1 MAGRAGGATGRP
13 PLTERRRAETRME
26 IAEEAVRLFTA
37 KGVAAVTAEDI
48 AAASGVS
55 TRTLWRYFRSKEEC
69 VRPLL
74 TTGLELLTERL
85 RDSAQGRRS
94 LAEAILSL
102 RHEDEATPRLRALG
116 DLLRLCRDEPGLRAV
131 WLEAHYDA
139 EAAFAA
145 MIAERTGR
153 PAGDLAVRVEAGVL
167 NTALRIGVEE
177 WALRPD
183 RSQGPSFAETVT
195 RALRMVDGV
204 QVSREGWGAPVVG
217 QGVE

>member
-1 MAGRAGGATGRP
+1 MAGQAGGATGRP

-26 IAEEAVRLFTA
+26 IAEEAVRLFAA

-48 AAASGVS
+48 ASAAGVS

-74 TTGLELLTERL
+74 TTGLELLSDRL
-85 RDSAQGRRS
+85 RECPGDHDS
-94 LAEAILSL
+94 LAEAILSI
-102 RHEDEATPRLRALG
+102 RYDDDTTPRLRALG

-167 NTALRIGVEE
+167 NTAMRIGVEE
-177 WALRPD
+177 WALRSD
-183 RSQGPSFAETVT
+183 GEERPSLPETVN
-195 RALRMVDGV
+195 RALRMV
-204 QVSREGWGAPVVG
+204 GA
-217 QGVE
+217 VEQA

>member
-13 PLTERRRAETRME
+13 PLTERRRAATRRE
-26 IAEEAVRLFTA
+26 IAEEAVRLFAA

-48 AAASGVS
+48 ASASGVS

-85 RDSAQGRRS
+85 RDCEGDQRS
-94 LAEAILSL
+94 LAEAILSF
-102 RHEDEATPRLRALG
+102 RHDAGDAPGLQALG
-116 DLLRLCRDEPGLRAV
+116 DLLRLCRDEPSLRAV

-153 PAGDLAVRVEAGVL
+153 PAEDLAVRVEAGVL

-183 RSQGPSFAETVT
+183 RSEGPSIAETLT
-195 RALRMVDGV
+195 RALRMVDALEISGLTG
-204 QVSREGWGAPVVG
+204 EGRTSGG
-217 QGVE
+217 GR

>member
-26 IAEEAVRLFTA
+26 IAEEAVRLFAA

-48 AAASGVS
+48 ASASGVS

-74 TTGLELLTERL
+74 TTGLELLTEHL
-85 RDSAQGRRS
+85 REDRGEHGS
-94 LAEAILSL
+94 LAEAILSV
-102 RHEDEATPRLRALG
+102 RYDDDATPRLRTLG
-116 DLLRLCRDEPGLRAV
+116 DLLLLCRDDPGLRAV

-139 EAAFAA
+139 EATFAA

-153 PAGDLAVRVEAGVL
+153 PVGDLAVRVEAGVL
-167 NTALRIGVEE
+167 NTAMRIAVED
-177 WALRPD
+177 WALRSDPAA
-183 RSQGPSFAETVT
+183 GPSLAETVR
-195 RALRMVDGV
+195 RALRMVD
-204 QVSREGWGAPVVG
+204 A
-217 QGVE
+217 VEQR

>member
-1 MAGRAGGATGRP
+1 MAGRSGGATGRP

-26 IAEEAVRLFTA
+26 IAEEAVRLFAA

-48 AAASGVS
+48 ASAAGVS

-74 TTGLELLTERL
+74 TTGLELLTDHL
-85 RDSAQGRRS
+85 RDSRGTHDS
-94 LAEAILSL
+94 LAEAILGI
-102 RHEDEATPRLRALG
+102 RYDDDTAPRLRALR

-145 MIAERTGR
+145 MISDRTGR
-153 PAGDLAVRVEAGVL
+153 PAGDFAVRVEAGVL
-167 NTALRIGVEE
+167 NTALRVAVED
-177 WALRPD
+177 WALRSD
-183 RSQGPSFAETVT
+183 GVTGPSLAETIT
-195 RALRMVDGV
+195 RALRMIDVAERG
-204 QVSREGWGAPVVG
+204 
-217 QGVE
+217 

>member
-26 IAEEAVRLFTA
+26 IAEEAVRLFAA

-48 AAASGVS
+48 ASASGVS

-74 TTGLELLTERL
+74 TTGLELLAERL
-85 RDSAQGRRS
+85 RERAADHDS
-94 LAEAILSL
+94 LAEAILGIQ
-102 RHEDEATPRLRALG
+102 HDADATPRLSTLG

-145 MIAERTGR
+145 MIADRTGR
-153 PAGDLAVRVEAGVL
+153 PADDLAVRVEAGVL
-167 NTALRIGVEE
+167 NTAMRIGVED

-183 RSQGPSFAETVT
+183 RETGPSFTETVT
-195 RALRMVDGV
+195 RALRL
-204 QVSREGWGAPVVG
+204 VSAVTKS
-217 QGVE
+217 

>member
-1 MAGRAGGATGRP
+1 MAGRSGGATGRP

-26 IAEEAVRLFTA
+26 IAEEAVRLFAA

-48 AAASGVS
+48 ASAAGVS

-74 TTGLELLTERL
+74 TTGLELLTDHL
-85 RDSAQGRRS
+85 RDRGGDHGS
-94 LAEAILSL
+94 LAEAILNI
-102 RHEDEATPRLRALG
+102 RYDDDTAPRLRALR
-116 DLLRLCRDEPGLRAV
+116 DLLRLSRDEPGLRAV

-145 MIAERTGR
+145 MIADRTGR
-153 PAGDLAVRVEAGVL
+153 PAGDFTVRVEAGVL
-167 NTALRIGVEE
+167 NTAMRIAVED

-183 RSQGPSFAETVT
+183 GAAGPSLAETVT
-195 RALRMVDGV
+195 RALRMIDVA
-204 QVSREGWGAPVVG
+204 EGG
-217 QGVE
+217 